1 MMDGVAGINRDKYS
15 RMCGDVNNAIATF
28 MPVDGTT
35 RVRMV
40 LPGDKGKQAAAV
52 IAEAVGNMAMGDMGA
67 SPMGGIGSLAEA
79 GVNGDSMVAHMSPE
93 MFGSLGSDNPMN
105 EATGLRQAFSSGDD
119 DAGGGQGS
127 GTTDTS
133 GDPSMD
139 DPLAGDD
146 PHGYGQE
153 TSNTGR
159 ENSGWGGPTDVT
171 DVVGYSKDEHGKYSV
186 NYDRVPDLA
195 TRSLAYDLG
204 ISTRDL
210 SKMAAVRDITQ
221 STMIDRILEARTTQK
236 PTDEQLDMNRS
247 LEKGFQ
253 TANPNMTAA
262 VKGIGSIASLVSPA
276 PFGTMFGIAKSLTD
290 PKEEGK
296 VSFMDRVSKGI
307 AGLFGSEDR
316 GAKSYG
322 DNPEANTSDGGD
334 GLSEVEGDPT
344 ADLDGSEG
352 LTDGELEVILEN
364 YGSVEAFEDAFILAF
379 GRKIEPSDYETLQ
392 TRRLMNQ
399 APTPEPALAD

>member
-105 EATGLRQAFSSGDD
+105 EATGLRQAFGAGDD

-127 GTTDTS
+127 GT
-133 GDPSMD
+133 GAGAMGGGGRGG
-139 DPLAGDD
+139 GDD
-146 PHGYGQE
+146 
-153 TSNTGR
+153 TGP
-159 ENSGWGGPTDVT
+159 EGPMGWGGPTSVT
-171 DVVGYSKDEHGKYSV
+171 DVQGY
-186 NYDRVPDLA
+186 DLA
-195 TRSLAYDLG
+195 SLAQAKDLG
-204 ISTRDL
+204 ISREEV
-210 SKMAAVRDITQ
+210 SRMARHSNISMSQAV
-221 STMIDRILEARTTQK
+221 DRAREARNAVD
-236 PTDEQLDMNRS
+236 PTAAQMNMNRS

-262 VKGIGSIASLVSPA
+262 VKGIGSIAGLVSPA

-307 AGLFGSEDR
+307 AGLFGSEDKDR

-322 DNPEANTSDGGD
+322 DNPEANTSGDGDD

-364 YGSVEAFEDAFILAF
+364 YGSVEAFEDAFMLAF